1 MEWFFFFLRLFRY
14 LENAA
19 ASQIFNA
26 FLGLHSQQYKLY
38 VLKALVYLISDFP
51 GGPVVKNLPANKETQ
66 VQSLVQKDFTCHGA
80 TKPVHRNYW
89 ACALELMLQKERS
102 RSVRSPCTA
111 TRDQTLL
118 TTTPESLCTAEK
130 IPCSQK

>member
-1 MEWFFFFLRLFRY
+1 MNFFLRLFRY

-38 VLKALVYLISDFP
+38 VLKAFVYLISDFP

-66 VQSLVQKDFTCHGA
+66 VQPLVQKDFTCHRA
-80 TKPVHRNYW
+80 TKPVNHNYW
-89 ACALELMLQKERS
+89 ACALEFMLQKERS
-102 RSVRSPCTA
+102 HLS
-111 TRDQTLL
+111 
-118 TTTPESLCTAEK
+118 EK
-130 IPCSQK
+130 PMHRN